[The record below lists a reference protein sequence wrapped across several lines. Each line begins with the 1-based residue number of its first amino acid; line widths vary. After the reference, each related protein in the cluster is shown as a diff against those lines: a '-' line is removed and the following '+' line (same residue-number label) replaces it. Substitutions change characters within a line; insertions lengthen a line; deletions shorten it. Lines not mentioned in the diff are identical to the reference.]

1 MCDCSFEREH
11 GELQGYSTVHR
22 EHGELQ
28 GYSTVHREHGE
39 LQGYSTVH
47 REHGELQGYSTV
59 HREHGEL
66 QGYSTVHREHGE
78 LQGYST
84 VHREHGSMVKQS
96 KCQYEAGFALQMFL
110 LPARIPHSPQR
121 QAGTVGLVIE
131 RQRLQ
136 SETDGLR
143 YYVDN
148 STAVLFERWFYCEN
162 LGVQLAPIISEY
174 YVDNSTAVLFER
186 WFYCEN
192 LGVQLAPI
200 ISDTH
205 VMTPFCF
212 KEWIDKHRQELSR
225 RPCLDMFGVQFE
237 TETVLYGDGES
248 EGCKPF
254 ADIWIWQLEG
264 TSQVMLCEESV
275 TLSAGDSYLI
285 PGQNKYQWKRSEG
298 CIALY
303 VVQDPERKRPHS

>member
-1 MCDCSFEREH
+1 MGPLMVNVDKWIEENEASFLPPVCNKLMHFSQLNVMFVGGPNMRKDYHIEEGEELFYQLRGDMCLKVIENNTQKDVLIRE
-11 GELQGYSTVHR
+11 GE
-22 EHGELQ
+22 
-28 GYSTVHREHGE
+28 
-39 LQGYSTVH
+39 
-47 REHGELQGYSTV
+47 
-59 HREHGEL
+59 
-66 QGYSTVHREHGE
+66 
-78 LQGYST
+78 
-84 VHREHGSMVKQS
+84 
-96 KCQYEAGFALQMFL
+96 MFL

-162 LGVQLAPIISEY
+162 LGVQLAPIIS
-174 YVDNSTAVLFER
+174 DCNSYPFCFSEELLKQTPFP
-186 WFYCEN
+186 FN
-192 LGVQLAPI
+192 
-200 ISDTH
+200 STH

-237 TETVLYGDGES
+237 TETMLYGDGES
-248 EGCKPF
+248 EGCKPY

-264 TSQVMLCEESV
+264 TSQVTLGEESV

>member
-1 MCDCSFEREH
+1 MGPLMVNVDKWIEENEASFLPPVCNKLMHFSQLNVMFVGGPNMRNDYHIEEGEELFYQLRGDMCLKVIENNTQKDVLIRE
-11 GELQGYSTVHR
+11 GE
-22 EHGELQ
+22 
-28 GYSTVHREHGE
+28 
-39 LQGYSTVH
+39 
-47 REHGELQGYSTV
+47 
-59 HREHGEL
+59 
-66 QGYSTVHREHGE
+66 
-78 LQGYST
+78 
-84 VHREHGSMVKQS
+84 
-96 KCQYEAGFALQMFL
+96 MFL

-143 YYVDN
+143 FFSSEQYRTGKPNPEELLKQTPFPFN
-148 STAVLFERWFYCEN
+148 S
-162 LGVQLAPIISEY
+162 
-174 YVDNSTAVLFER
+174 
-186 WFYCEN
+186 
-192 LGVQLAPI
+192 
-200 ISDTH
+200 TH

-225 RPCLDMFGVQFE
+225 RPSLDMFGVQFE
-237 TETVLYGDGES
+237 TETMLYGDGES
-248 EGCKPF
+248 EGCKPY

-264 TSQVMLCEESV
+264 TSRVTLGEESV

>member
-1 MCDCSFEREH
+1 MGLLMVNVDKWIEENEASFLPPVCNKLMHSSQLNIMFVGGPNMRKDYHIEEGEELFYQLRGDMCLKVIENNTQKDVLIRE
-11 GELQGYSTVHR
+11 GE
-22 EHGELQ
+22 
-28 GYSTVHREHGE
+28 
-39 LQGYSTVH
+39 
-47 REHGELQGYSTV
+47 
-59 HREHGEL
+59 
-66 QGYSTVHREHGE
+66 
-78 LQGYST
+78 
-84 VHREHGSMVKQS
+84 
-96 KCQYEAGFALQMFL
+96 MFL
-110 LPARIPHSPQR
+110 LPPGSSLPQR

-162 LGVQLAPIISEY
+162 LGVQLPA
-174 YVDNSTAVLFER
+174 
-186 WFYCEN
+186 
-192 LGVQLAPI
+192 I
-200 ISDTH
+200 ISDCNSYPFCFAEELLKQTPFPFNSTH

-225 RPCLDMFGVQFE
+225 RPCLDMFGVHFE

-248 EGCKPF
+248 EGCKPY

-264 TSQVMLCEESV
+264 TSQVTLGEESV

>member
-1 MCDCSFEREH
+1 MHALENEIESKPGMGPLMVNVDKWIEENEASFLPPVCNKLMHFSQLNVMFVGGPNMRKDYHIEEGEELFYQLRGDMCLKVIENNTQKDVLIRE
-11 GELQGYSTVHR
+11 GE
-22 EHGELQ
+22 
-28 GYSTVHREHGE
+28 
-39 LQGYSTVH
+39 
-47 REHGELQGYSTV
+47 
-59 HREHGEL
+59 
-66 QGYSTVHREHGE
+66 
-78 LQGYST
+78 
-84 VHREHGSMVKQS
+84 
-96 KCQYEAGFALQMFL
+96 MFL

-162 LGVQLAPIISEY
+162 LGVQLAPIISEFFSSEQY
-174 YVDNSTAVLFER
+174 RTGKPNPEELLKQTPFPFNS
-186 WFYCEN
+186 
-192 LGVQLAPI
+192 
-200 ISDTH
+200 TH

-248 EGCKPF
+248 EGCKPY

>member
-1 MCDCSFEREH
+1 MGPLMVNVDKWIEENEASFLPPVCNKLMHFSQLNVMFVGGPNMRKDYHIEEGEELFYQLRGDMCLKVIENNTQKDVLIRE
-11 GELQGYSTVHR
+11 GE
-22 EHGELQ
+22 
-28 GYSTVHREHGE
+28 
-39 LQGYSTVH
+39 
-47 REHGELQGYSTV
+47 
-59 HREHGEL
+59 
-66 QGYSTVHREHGE
+66 
-78 LQGYST
+78 
-84 VHREHGSMVKQS
+84 
-96 KCQYEAGFALQMFL
+96 MFL

-162 LGVQLAPIISEY
+162 LGVQLAPIISEFFSSEQY
-174 YVDNSTAVLFER
+174 KTGKPKPEELLKQTPFPFNS
-186 WFYCEN
+186 
-192 LGVQLAPI
+192 
-200 ISDTH
+200 TH

-225 RPCLDMFGVQFE
+225 KPCLDMFGAQFE
-237 TETVLYGDGES
+237 TETVLYGNGES
-248 EGCKPF
+248 EGCKPY

-264 TSQVMLCEESV
+264 TSQVTLDEESV
-275 TLSAGDSYLI
+275 TLSAGESYLI
-285 PGQNKYQWKRSEG
+285 PGQNKYLWKRSEG

-303 VVQDPERKRPHS
+303 IAQDPERKRPHS